1 MKKPKISFPNLK
13 YVDPDSSSELQG
25 LRVQDTAGIVLG
37 EVTAVIDGLEI
48 ACCYLHVGGQ
58 PQLTA
63 PSPFWVPMSSV
74 LKISD
79 DYIEIEVPSNKGN
92 MGGLL

>member
-1 MKKPKISFPNLK
+1 MQNIEFHFPPLQPVNP
-13 YVDPDSSSELQG
+13 DPASELYG
-25 LRVQDTAGIVLG
+25 LRVQDSAGIVLG

-79 DYIEIEVPSNKGN
+79 DYIEIEVPVSQKTAT
-92 MGGLL
+92 